1 MNRFTVSPAGG
12 RGLLCLLL
20 ALSLLLAVPGS
31 APAAADP
38 AHPVLL
44 ADSPGPLFAGWLQD
58 VVGNRARLIQ
68 ASFVA
73 IAIGIFI
80 LWKK

>member
-1 MNRFTVSPAGG
+1 MNALPLG

-20 ALSLLLAVPGS
+20 VLGLFLA
-31 APAAADP
+31 APAFVSAAD
-38 AHPVLL
+38 ASTTPVLV
-44 ADSPGPLFAGWLQD
+44 AESSSPLFAGWLQD
-58 VVGNRARLIQ
+58 IVGNRARLIQ